1 MIRSTRKQ
9 PMNPTN
15 FPNEETHMGVEYQH
29 YLAVEDLLWRPQRDT
44 AIRVDAVLR
53 KWNLVHGLTS
63 AVTLDPD
70 TRGEQINIDQALQID
85 PGNGLLFDWMTEETD
100 SSGIARVTGGSIF
113 GDAVPEDSRFIQR
126 IALLIGHDLFVHPSS
141 ESVSVEVTQPP
152 MLDGVEMESVEL
164 DDCTNYFL
172 LEGFPGS
179 AEASFPE
186 VEVTIEDGRTGD
198 ERETQFA
205 GFWRGALMWDFGKDV
220 AEFAGDTDL
229 LPERQFVADVEE
241 AFRAKIIE
249 VGQFS

>member
-1 MIRSTRKQ
+1 MIRSTQQQ

-15 FPNEETHMGVEYQH
+15 FPNKETQMGVEYQH
-29 YLAVEDLLWRPQRDT
+29 YLTVEDLLWRPQRDT
-44 AIRVDAVLR
+44 AVRVDAVLR
-53 KWNLVHGLTS
+53 KWNLVHELAS
-63 AVTLDPD
+63 VVTLDPE
-70 TRGEQINIDQALQID
+70 TLGEGVDADQAFQMD

-100 SSGIARVTGGSIF
+100 SSDIARVTGESIF
-113 GDAVPEDSRFIQR
+113 GDAVPEDSRYIQR

-186 VEVTIEDGRTGD
+186 VEVTIEDGRG
-198 ERETQFA
+198 EARETLFA

-229 LPERQFVADVEE
+229 LPERQFVADLEE